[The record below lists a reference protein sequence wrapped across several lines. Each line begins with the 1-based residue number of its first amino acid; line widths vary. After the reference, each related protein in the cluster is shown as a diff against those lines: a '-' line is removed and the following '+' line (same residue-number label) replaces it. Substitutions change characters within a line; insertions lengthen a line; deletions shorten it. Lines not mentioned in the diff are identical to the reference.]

1 MTKEERL
8 PYLLRTLIIATGGLS
23 ALLGIVVLAGWYTH
37 TIILIQVLP
46 TFVPMQYNTALGF
59 LLSGLGVLALVY
71 KLPRLVVV
79 SGGLVATVGILT
91 LIEYIFGVDL
101 GIDQLMMEHYV
112 GVKTSHLG
120 RMAPNTAL
128 CFMLTGTTILIS
140 YLFARYKWCTL
151 TIGTLGSVVLGLGI
165 IAFSG
170 YMTGLES
177 AYGWGNLTRMAVHT
191 AFGFMVLGIGLFMFA
206 WIKERGQEPTLP
218 YWFPVPIAIV
228 VLTFSVSLWQALHHV
243 PAGDAATNLA
253 PFFMLVFGIVLAFA
267 LAMTVNRAQKALSQ
281 AASIEKARIMLE
293 ARNREIEDLNVTL
306 EKRVKEEL
314 ATSREKDYMLI
325 QQSRLAA
332 MGEMIG
338 HIAHQWRQPLNLLGL
353 LLVNIKDDFEYDELD
368 KANLD
373 AYTSKAEK
381 LIDKMSATIDDFRNF
396 FHPNK
401 EKEEFSP
408 AKAIEE
414 TFKLIEDSFKYENI
428 NVTIEEETDVTVSG
442 YPNEYSQVVLNLVN
456 NARDAIKEKGGKDGS
471 IMVNIGRDKG
481 NCVVTITDDGGGIPE
496 EIIEKIFDPYFSS
509 KKEGGGT
516 GLGLYMSKMIIED
529 NMDGRIEV
537 RNVKGGARFRVL
549 LPVASESNPS

>member
-1 MTKEERL
+1 M
-8 PYLLRTLIIATGGLS
+8 
-23 ALLGIVVLAGWYTH
+23 LG
-37 TIILIQVLP
+37 
-46 TFVPMQYNTALGF
+46 
-59 LLSGLGVLALVY
+59 
-71 KLPRLVVV
+71 
-79 SGGLVATVGILT
+79 
-91 LIEYIFGVDL
+91 
-101 GIDQLMMEHYV
+101 
-112 GVKTSHLG
+112 
-120 RMAPNTAL
+120 
-128 CFMLTGTTILIS
+128 
-140 YLFARYKWCTL
+140 
-151 TIGTLGSVVLGLGI
+151 
-165 IAFSG
+165 
-170 YMTGLES
+170 
-177 AYGWGNLTRMAVHT
+177 
-191 AFGFMVLGIGLFMFA
+191 
-206 WIKERGQEPTLP
+206 
-218 YWFPVPIAIV
+218 
-228 VLTFSVSLWQALHHV
+228 
-243 PAGDAATNLA
+243 
-253 PFFMLVFGIVLAFA
+253 FGIVLAFA
-267 LAMTVNRAQKALSQ
+267 LAMTVNRVQKALSH

-293 ARNREIEDLNVTL
+293 KRNREIEDLNVTL

-428 NVTIEEETDVTVSG
+428 NVTIEEETDLTVLG

-456 NARDAIKEKGGKDGS
+456 NAGDAIKEKGGKDGS
-471 IMVNIGRDKG
+471 IMINVGRDNS
-481 NCVVTITDDGGGIPE
+481 NCVVTITDNGGGIPE

-509 KKEGGGT
+509 KKDGAGT

-549 LPVASESNPS
+549 LPVASKPNPS

>member
-1 MTKEERL
+1 
-8 PYLLRTLIIATGGLS
+8 
-23 ALLGIVVLAGWYTH
+23 
-37 TIILIQVLP
+37 
-46 TFVPMQYNTALGF
+46 
-59 LLSGLGVLALVY
+59 
-71 KLPRLVVV
+71 
-79 SGGLVATVGILT
+79 
-91 LIEYIFGVDL
+91 
-101 GIDQLMMEHYV
+101 
-112 GVKTSHLG
+112 
-120 RMAPNTAL
+120 
-128 CFMLTGTTILIS
+128 
-140 YLFARYKWCTL
+140 
-151 TIGTLGSVVLGLGI
+151 
-165 IAFSG
+165 
-170 YMTGLES
+170 MTGLES

-206 WIKERGQEPTLP
+206 WIKERGQEPVLP
-218 YWFPVPIAIV
+218 YWLPVPIAIV

-243 PAGDAATNLA
+243 PTEDAATNLA
-253 PFFMLVFGIVLAFA
+253 PLFMLGFGIVLAFA
-267 LAMTVNRAQKALSQ
+267 LAMTVNRVQKALSH

-293 ARNREIEDLNVTL
+293 KRNREIEDLNVTL

-428 NVTIEEETDVTVSG
+428 NVTIEEETDLTVLG

-456 NARDAIKEKGGKDGS
+456 NAGDAIKEKGGKDGS
-471 IMVNIGRDKG
+471 IMINVGRDNS
-481 NCVVTITDDGGGIPE
+481 NCVVTITDNGGGIPE

-509 KKEGGGT
+509 KKEGAGT

-549 LPVASESNPS
+549 LPVASKPNPS